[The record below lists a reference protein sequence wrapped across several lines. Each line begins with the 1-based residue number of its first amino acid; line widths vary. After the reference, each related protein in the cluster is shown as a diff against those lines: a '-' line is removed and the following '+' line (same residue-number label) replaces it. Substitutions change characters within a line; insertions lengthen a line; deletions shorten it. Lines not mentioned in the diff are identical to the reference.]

1 MNVELLLY
9 SVVRHSKTQKMQ
21 LRHTTVEGTTVD
33 AKCVKNTD
41 CSTNTTTQLTK
52 MRIEHKHTELAE
64 AWMKHAGALKNP
76 AGRITLHLAAS
87 PG

>member
-1 MNVELLLY
+1 MNVELVLY
-9 SVVRHSKTQKMQ
+9 SVAMHRKTQKMQ
-21 LRHTTVEGTTVD
+21 LPHTNEEGTTVD
-33 AKCVKNTD
+33 AKCVKNTE
-41 CSTNTTTQLTK
+41 CSANTITRLTQ
-52 MRIEHKHTELAE
+52 MRIEHKHIELAE